1 MKMSPSYHRKLDF
14 HFLIAAILLI
24 GTIIY
29 SMYLSKPQSVDLTQ
43 PLNTIPQ
50 TIDGW
55 QGSSMAFDY
64 RTLINAGVN
73 EYIMRLYNKQGN
85 EPIWVYI
92 GFYRSQQ
99 VGHTIHSPR
108 HCYPGSGWEP
118 ISRSKRMIR
127 INSAP
132 YGRIEVNRYIVQ
144 NGPKKQ
150 LVYYWFHSRGRNIT
164 NEYWEK
170 IYLVLDTIFKRR
182 NDGSLIRISI
192 GIQRSQRESED
203 ILEAFIDQLYPYM
216 MRSLPQ

>member
-1 MKMSPSYHRKLDF
+1 MSPPIYKKLDV

-24 GTIIY
+24 GAIIY
-29 SMYLSKPQSVDLTQ
+29 TMYLSKPQSVGLRQ
-43 PLNTIPQ
+43 PLSTIPQ
-50 TIDGW
+50 VIDGW
-55 QGSSMAFDY
+55 QGSSRAFDPM
-64 RTLINAGVN
+64 TLNNAGVD

-118 ISRSKRMIR
+118 ISKGKRMIR
-127 INSAP
+127 IYSAP

-164 NEYWEK
+164 NEYLEK

-192 GIQRSQRESED
+192 GIQRSERESED
-203 ILEAFIDQLYPYM
+203 ILEAFIDRLYPYM
-216 MRSLPQ
+216 LCSLPQ